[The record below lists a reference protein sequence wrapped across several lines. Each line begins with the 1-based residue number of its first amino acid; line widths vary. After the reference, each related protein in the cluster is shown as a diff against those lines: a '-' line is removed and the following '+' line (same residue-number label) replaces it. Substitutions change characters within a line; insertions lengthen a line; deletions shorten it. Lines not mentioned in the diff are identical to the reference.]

1 MKYIQETAFSTIV
14 DLISGGVKEIGKLKN
29 VIKPGTTS
37 YKSIAQRSSNYI
49 LVFPT
54 VVSRSLSIESASMI
68 NKALERKQVQMLQI
82 LFAAHQLQVVDNPE
96 EFLKQFHTNIE
107 KTEFGVDE
115 VLSAITSKPVAEATD
130 FILTE
135 SQLYELAKLG
145 QRDIDYTLDDSIS
158 EQGLER
164 FYVRND
170 VVQEVTRKAG
180 SRKPNYT
187 SAYSSSPINMADPT
201 GYTNKAYEDIRDGK
215 SINKDIIE
223 VNKNNMAVA
232 DNIRK
237 NQTHQ
242 FNMAYNPQKARREE
256 EMHGAQLKNIEFNMN
271 RAANRDNID
280 DNFKR
285 QQLSQQ
291 KDLQDR
297 DYDLKKDQSQYQ
309 RQRDLQNDLR
319 LDQRDDFEKEKHNQR
334 VFQDKLAASQQD
346 IRNRMLDAEVK
357 KENELVGSPMMVTV
371 KVLRPGATVHEPLSF
386 VVVVKSKLN
395 PAESKDILDRIVNK
409 NKDNQFFNQFVRAAT
424 SEISWGKDFLFAVD
438 KAKLDALSNS
448 KKSTNRLFKVLERR
462 GTYSRFKRRTGMNN
476 NAMAITTLVVSQEEV
491 ELIKKDHR
499 IDLES
504 VSIANGI
511 LEAYNLMCLVIV
523 DETNETAKFLYDSGE
538 NRFETLSFNALE
550 KENKSDFKKMVT
562 LMNKMK

>member
-1 MKYIQETAFSTIV
+1 MKYIQETAFSSIV
-14 DLISGGVKEIGKLKN
+14 GLISGGVKEIGKIKN
-29 VIKPGTTS
+29 TIKPGTS

-96 EFLKQFHTNIE
+96 EFLRQFHTNIE
-107 KTEFGVDE
+107 KTEFGVDD
-115 VLSAITSKPVAEATD
+115 VLSAITSDKAVAEAAD

-135 SQLYELAKLG
+135 AQLNELARLG
-145 QRDIDYTLDDSIS
+145 QRDIDYKLADSIS
-158 EQGLER
+158 EQGVER

-170 VVQEVTRKAG
+170 VVQEVTRSAG
-180 SRKPNYT
+180 RRPRSYT
-187 SAYSSSPINMADPT
+187 DATTSLVYDMADPRGFT
-201 GYTNKAYEDIRDGK
+201 DKAYADVAGGK
-215 SINKDIIE
+215 SVSKDMIE
-223 VNKNNMAVA
+223 INKNNMSVA

-237 NQTHQ
+237 NQAHQ
-242 FNMAYNPQKARREE
+242 FDMAYKPEKARREE
-256 EMHGAQLKNIEFNMN
+256 EMHSAQMKNMEFNQN
-271 RAANRDNID
+271 RTAQRDVKD
-280 DNFKR
+280 DEFRNK
-285 QQLSQQ
+285 QLNQQ

-297 DYDLKKDQSQYQ
+297 EYGLKKDQNDYQ
-309 RQRDLQNDLR
+309 RQRDAQNDLR
-319 LDQRDDFEKEKHNQR
+319 LDQRDDFEKEKQNQR
-334 VFQDKLAASQQD
+334 VFQDKLANTQQD

-395 PAESKDILDRIVNK
+395 PADSKDILDRIVNK
-409 NKDNQFFNQFVRAAT
+409 NKDNQFFNQFIRAAT
-424 SEISWGKDFLFAVD
+424 SEISWGRDFLFAVD

-462 GTYSRFKRRTGMNN
+462 ATYSRFKRRAGMAN
-476 NAMAITTLVVSQEEV
+476 NAMAITTLVISQEEV
-491 ELIKKDHR
+491 ELIKKEHR

-504 VSIANGI
+504 VSVANGI
-511 LEAYNLMCLVIV
+511 LEAYNLICLVIV
-523 DETNETAKFLYDSGE
+523 DETNESAKFLYDSGE
-538 NRFETLSFNALE
+538 NRFETLSFNSLE